1 MSAWLIRRAISTAI
15 TLLAISTLVFAIL
28 ALAPGDPMAEFA
40 TDPSMSREVRE
51 GIRRSLGLDQPL
63 YIRYVR
69 WLQALG
75 HGDVGYSFT
84 SRSAN
89 IHRGAYAFSRQSTDA
104 YAAARATVARFL
116 NAAPREIVFTR
127 NAIEGLNLIAFAYAR
142 TTLQPGDAILITEL
156 EHHAN
161 DLPWRMVAQERG
173 LYVKRIP
180 LLPDGT
186 LDLQAFEALL
196 TPRVKLLSFAHVS
209 NVLGTITDPAPL
221 VARARANGTV
231 VVLDAC
237 QSAPQLPL
245 DVRALDCDFLAF
257 SGHKVFGPTGI
268 RVVYGRAELLAAMPP
283 FLTGGDVARDV
294 GFDDVVWEDAP
305 LRFEAGT
312 PMFVEAIG
320 MAAALEYLQAIGMAT
335 VRAHKQEL
343 TAYALERF
351 AGLGGVRVFGPRD
364 SAARGGGD
372 RVHGRWMD
380 GAPGRQRPRSVWHR
394 GALRPPLRPSVAQAA
409 RCRGDGARQFAISNN
424 RADVDALVD
433 ALQALGQRPALD
445 GPEGQAG
452 CRDAG

>member
-1 MSAWLIRRAISTAI
+1 MGCTGLSEGTTTTVDLARVRADFPALRQQVHGLPVVFLDSAASAQKPQIVLDTMQRIYST
-15 TLLAISTLVFAIL
+15 S
-28 ALAPGDPMAEFA
+28 
-40 TDPSMSREVRE
+40 
-51 GIRRSLGLDQPL
+51 
-63 YIRYVR
+63 Y
-69 WLQALG
+69 
-75 HGDVGYSFT
+75 
-84 SRSAN
+84 AN
-89 IHRGAYAFSRQSTDA
+89 VHRGAYAFSRQSTDA

-116 NAAPREIVFTR
+116 NAAPHEIVFTR
-127 NAIEGLNLIAFAYAR
+127 NATEGLNLIAFAYAR

-173 LYVKRIP
+173 LHVKRIP

-268 RVVYGRAELLAAMPP
+268 GVVYGRAELLAAMPP

-320 MAAALEYLQAIGMAT
+320 LAAALEYLQAIGMAT
-335 VRAHKQEL
+335 VRAHEQEL

-351 AGLGGVRVFGPRD
+351 AGMGGVRVFGPRD
-364 SAARGGGD
+364 PAARGGVIAFTVDGWTAHQVASALD
-372 RVHGRWMD
+372 RSGIAVRSGRHC
-380 GAPGRQRPRSVWHR
+380 AH
-394 GALRPPLRPSVAQAA
+394 PLHKRLGVEATVRAS
-409 RCRGDGARQFAISNN
+409 FAIYNN